1 MNIGWPVAIVLVA
14 IVLGGV
20 SLLATWLAANSSA
33 AIEEAK
39 GRNGEQCR
47 TLSADYEKLAN
58 ETRDSLGAVQ
68 ADMASLKTAVESME
82 QMMREVG

>member
-14 IVLGGV
+14 VVLGGV

-39 GRNGEQCR
+39 GRNGEQYR
-47 TLSADYEKLAN
+47 TLSADYEKLAK
-58 ETRDSLGAVQ
+58 ETRDSLGAML